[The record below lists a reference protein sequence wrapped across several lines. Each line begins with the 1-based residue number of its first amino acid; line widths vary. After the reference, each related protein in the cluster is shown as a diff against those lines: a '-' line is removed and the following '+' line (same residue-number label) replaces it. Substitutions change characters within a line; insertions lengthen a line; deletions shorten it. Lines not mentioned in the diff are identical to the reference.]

1 MLWLALLTL
10 GASIAVVS
18 LDAVGARASRRLGIS
33 YGWVLPLSL
42 AFYAGLGLVITQ
54 RATVLHALA
63 PAAVVALADVTLG
76 GEMARRA
83 GVLEGPSGPIT
94 RAEWVRRGLIG
105 FALMVLTAVLA
116 GMLITPGIW

>member
-1 MLWLALLTL
+1 MSWLVLLTL

-18 LDAVGARASRRLGIS
+18 LDAIGARTARYLGIS

-54 RATVLHALA
+54 RATVLHVLA

-76 GEMARRA
+76 TLMAHRA
-83 GVLEGPSGPIT
+83 GVLEGPDAPPT
-94 RAEWVRRGLIG
+94 RAEWLRRTVVG
-105 FALMVLTAVLA
+105 FALIVMTAVLA
-116 GMLITPGIW
+116 GMFITPGVW